1 MQDHLG
7 FTALMVACQEGHT
20 DVSRLLIEWGA
31 SIDRLNKVRL
41 LLQCSMC
48 IITEALSDTLI
59 GVGIEEP
66 RPLPLPLS
74 LAPDRAPD

>member
-1 MQDHLG
+1 MQDDLG
-7 FTALMVACQEGHT
+7 FTALMSACQEGQV
-20 DVSRLLIEWGA
+20 DVSRLLIERGA
-31 SIDRLNKVRL
+31 SIDHLNKVRL

-66 RPLPLPLS
+66 RPLPLPL
-74 LAPDRAPD
+74 APDHTPD

>member
-1 MQDHLG
+1 MQDNLG
-7 FTALMVACQEGHT
+7 FTALGTACSQGHI
-20 DVSRLLIEWGA
+20 DVSRLLIERGA
-31 SIDRLNKVRL
+31 SIDHQNKVRL

-66 RPLPLPLS
+66 RPLPLPL
-74 LAPDRAPD
+74 APDHAPD

>member
-7 FTALMVACQEGHT
+7 FTALGIACQEGQV
-20 DVSRLLIEWGA
+20 DVSRLLIERGA
-31 SIDRLNKVRL
+31 SIDHLNKVRL

-66 RPLPLPLS
+66 RPLPLPLPPDH
-74 LAPDRAPD
+74 APD